1 MSADGSHNLPV
12 RMVTRYCSIISCH
25 RSNRTSFCLTFPKY
39 RYDRWRVQTC
49 QQLDGIFP
57 SHLPCSNFTPT
68 FRCSLTWDYDWYT
81 CCWCTMRCQ
90 AKMPE
95 SPRTIPN
102 RSPQRLNDKP
112 VRASGYPEVNI
123 ADACIP
129 LNHCNAAV
137 RREMFSFNFSLVE
150 RLCHSCKVTWLDLL
164 RSTASTL
171 RRSATTLGA

>member
-1 MSADGSHNLPV
+1 MCQQMKSDGLHSRVSWPV
-12 RMVTRYCSIISCH
+12 RTAQGRKNQPKRDVQRLIELSIISNSC
-25 RSNRTSFCLTFPKY
+25 T
-39 RYDRWRVQTC
+39 
-49 QQLDGIFP
+49 
-57 SHLPCSNFTPT
+57 HLPCSNFTPT

-102 RSPQRLNDKP
+102 RSPHRLNDKP

-123 ADACIP
+123 TDACIP